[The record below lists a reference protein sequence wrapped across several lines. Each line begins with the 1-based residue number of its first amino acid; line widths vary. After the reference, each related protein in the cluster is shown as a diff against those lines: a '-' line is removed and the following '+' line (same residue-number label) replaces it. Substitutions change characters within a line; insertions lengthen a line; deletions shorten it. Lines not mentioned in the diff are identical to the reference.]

1 LGVLFPKNQVRHNT
15 PFPLTNAIIN
25 SLLGA
30 STVDAKKGIFKFPF
44 GDFWEKSQTMQGGA
58 VPIRKYQLSLK
69 KLIESGKAIP
79 GFIFDKEIRIEGA
92 GKAYIG
98 FSDHD
103 FIKTVIRF
111 GDDPEKLIEDEN
123 GEKVHLEKKR
133 KRNGVSHRVRKP

>member
-1 LGVLFPKNQVRHNT
+1 MAVLFPKTQVSHNT

-30 STVDAKKGIFKFPF
+30 STVDAKKGVFKFPF

-58 VPIRKYQLSLK
+58 VPIRKYQPSLK
-69 KLIESGKAIP
+69 KLIESGRANP
-79 GFIFDKEIRIEGA
+79 GFIFDKEIRIEDA
-92 GKAYIG
+92 GKAYIE

-103 FIKTVIRF
+103 FIKAVIHF

-123 GEKVHLEKKR
+123 GERIRVEKKR
-133 KRNGVSHRVRKP
+133 KRNGVAH